1 MEVNFDRLDFDKMGG
16 LVPVVVKSL
25 INGEILM
32 LGFANEEAVRRTVE
46 TGFAHFYSRT
56 RRKLWM
62 KGETSGNVLKVL
74 RIRVD
79 CDLDS
84 LIYEVV
90 PSGPTCHTGKWSCFH
105 NDLVYSAKW
114 DILWDLLVHTFSRAV
129 IQRRKGVGVDGDY
142 LYVINPITDS
152 IPPANPLLVS
162 LMADYLLNQ
171 VNYRELNKLV
181 TPEALGL
188 PLGSVMAYKAS
199 LPLAVVRKRSYGIE
213 GMEVDYSSGYED
225 GKYYLYGLEEGD
237 SLLLVDDALST
248 GGTALSIINALERAN
263 IEIKGI
269 AVAVN
274 KPQYGGEDKL
284 KGLGYTVK
292 RVVDLMVWSDGDIE
306 ISHGSRRAR
315 LKVPVLEYR

>member
-1 MEVNFDRLDFDKMGG
+1 MEVNFDMLDFGKMGG
-16 LVPVVVKSL
+16 LVPVVVRSS

-32 LGFANEEAVRRTVE
+32 LGFANKEAVRRTVE

-84 LIYEVV
+84 LIYEVM

-105 NDLVYSAKW
+105 NELIYDTKW
-114 DILWDLLVHTFSRAV
+114 DILWDLLVHTFSSAV
-129 IQRRKGVGVDGDY
+129 IQRRKGVRVDGYY

-188 PLGSVMAYKAS
+188 PLGSVMSYKAG
-199 LPLAVVRKRSYGIE
+199 LPLAVVRKRSYGIG

-248 GGTALSIINALERAN
+248 GGTALSIINALEKAN
-263 IEIKGI
+263 IEVKGI

-284 KGLGYTVK
+284 KGIGYTVMK
-292 RVVDLMVWSDGDIE
+292 VVDLMVWSDGNIE
-306 ISHGSRRAR
+306 ISCGSRRAK